1 MAIYREKRK
10 DRFTIIDNVPLQD
23 PNISNKALG
32 LLVRMLAFPDDWKF
46 YEADLVKRCNKDG
59 REAIHNQMLELQRL
73 GYVTKIHHRD
83 KNGKFAKTDLVVHE
97 QPVSPSTGN
106 PSTDNP
112 STVKP
117 STGNPST
124 DNPSTVKPST
134 GNQHLLNTN
143 KPNTNITNNS
153 NNSLSN
159 EAGNIPDPFSD
170 PPMSKGER
178 ENQVNNLIYRF
189 AREGKFS
196 ISLAEIQQVKNAT
209 RSVLIDDIES
219 CINQALYAIS
229 TGTIQSP
236 VGYLI
241 TLLKN
246 SKGANDG

>member
-112 STVKP
+112 STAKP
-117 STGNPST
+117 STE
-124 DNPSTVKPST
+124 
-134 GNQHLLNTN
+134 NQHLLNTN
-143 KPNTNITNNS
+143 KPNTNKPNANITNNS

-159 EAGNIPDPFSD
+159 EAVNIPDPFSD
-170 PPMSKGER
+170 PPMSKEER
-178 ENQVNNLIYRF
+178 EKQINNLIY
-189 AREGKFS
+189 KFVSESRCS
-196 ISLAEIQQVKNAT
+196 ISPAEIQQVKNGM

-229 TGTIQSP
+229 TGTIKSP

-241 TLLKN
+241 SLLRN
-246 SKGANDG
+246 SRDDSNG

>member
-23 PNISNKALG
+23 SNISNKALG

-46 YEADLVKRCNKDG
+46 YESDLVKRCNKDG
-59 REAIHNQMLELQRL
+59 REAIHNQMLELQSL
-73 GYVTKIHHRD
+73 GYVTKIHNRD

-97 QPVSPSTGN
+97 QPVSPSTGK
-106 PSTDNP
+106 P

-117 STGNPST
+117 STE
-124 DNPSTVKPST
+124 
-134 GNQHLLNTN
+134 NQHLLNTN

-159 EAGNIPDPFSD
+159 KADNIPDPFSD
-170 PPMSKGER
+170 LPMSKEER
-178 ENQVNNLIYRF
+178 EKEINDLIYKF
-189 AREGKFS
+189 TKEGGFS
-196 ISLAEIQQVKNAT
+196 VSPAEAQQMKNAM
-209 RSVLIDDIES
+209 RSVVIDDAES

-229 TGTIQSP
+229 TGTIQSS

-241 TLLKN
+241 SLLKN
-246 SKGANDG
+246 SKDDSNG

>member
-112 STVKP
+112 ST
-117 STGNPST
+117 

-134 GNQHLLNTN
+134 ENQHLLNTN

>member
-23 PNISNKALG
+23 SNISNKALG

-46 YEADLVKRCNKDG
+46 YESDLVRRCNKDG
-59 REAIHNQMLELQRL
+59 REAIHNQMLELQSL
-73 GYVTKIHHRD
+73 GYVTKIHNRD

-97 QPVSPSTGN
+97 QPISPSTG
-106 PSTDNP
+106 
-112 STVKP
+112 KP
-117 STGNPST
+117 STG
-124 DNPSTVKPST
+124 KPST
-134 GNQHLLNTN
+134 ENQHLLNTN

-159 EAGNIPDPFSD
+159 KADNIPDPFSD
-170 PPMSKGER
+170 LPMSKEER
-178 ENQVNNLIYRF
+178 EKEINDLIYKF
-189 AREGKFS
+189 TKEGGFS
-196 ISLAEIQQVKNAT
+196 VSPAEAQQMKNAM
-209 RSVLIDDIES
+209 RSVVIDDAES

-241 TLLKN
+241 SLLKN
-246 SKGANDG
+246 SKDDSNG

>member
-112 STVKP
+112 STAKP
-117 STGNPST
+117 STE
-124 DNPSTVKPST
+124 
-134 GNQHLLNTN
+134 NQHLLNTN

-159 EAGNIPDPFSD
+159 KAGNIPDPFSD

-209 RSVLIDDIES
+209 RSVLIDDIEYCFIIDFFS
-219 CINQALYAIS
+219 LYS
-229 TGTIQSP
+229 G
-236 VGYLI
+236 LFNFC
-241 TLLKN
+241 LLFFICLF
-246 SKGANDG
+246 

>member
-1 MAIYREKRK
+1 MKR
-10 DRFTIIDNVPLQD
+10 NVI
-23 PNISNKALG
+23 N
-32 LLVRMLAFPDDWKF
+32 DWKF

-112 STVKP
+112 ST
-117 STGNPST
+117 
-124 DNPSTVKPST
+124 DNPSTAKPST
-134 GNQHLLNTN
+134 ENQHLLNTN

-189 AREGKFS
+189 ARESKSS

-219 CINQALYAIS
+219 CISQALYAIS

-241 TLLKN
+241 SLLKN

>member
-112 STVKP
+112 STAKP
-117 STGNPST
+117 STE
-124 DNPSTVKPST
+124 
-134 GNQHLLNTN
+134 NQHLLNTN

-170 PPMSKGER
+170 LPMSKEER
-178 ENQVNNLIYRF
+178 EKEINDLIYKF
-189 AREGKFS
+189 TKEGGFS
-196 ISLAEIQQVKNAT
+196 VSPAEAQQMKNAM
-209 RSVLIDDIES
+209 RSVVIDDAES

-241 TLLKN
+241 SLLRN

>member
-23 PNISNKALG
+23 SNISNKALG

-46 YEADLVKRCNKDG
+46 YESDLVKRCNKDG
-59 REAIHNQMLELQRL
+59 REAIHNQMLELQSL
-73 GYVTKIHHRD
+73 GYVTKIHNRD

-97 QPVSPSTGN
+97 QPISPSTGK
-106 PSTDNP
+106 P

-117 STGNPST
+117 STVNP
-124 DNPSTVKPST
+124 
-134 GNQHLLNTN
+134 HLLNTN

-159 EAGNIPDPFSD
+159 KADNIPDPFSD
-170 PPMSKGER
+170 LPMSKEER
-178 ENQVNNLIYRF
+178 EKEINDLIYKF
-189 AREGKFS
+189 TKEGGFS
-196 ISLAEIQQVKNAT
+196 VSPAEAQQMKNAM
-209 RSVLIDDIES
+209 RSVVIDDAES

-241 TLLKN
+241 SLLKN
-246 SKGANDG
+246 SKDDSNG

>member
-23 PNISNKALG
+23 SNISNKALG

-46 YEADLVKRCNKDG
+46 YESDLVKRCNKDG
-59 REAIHNQMLELQRL
+59 REAIHNQMLELQSL
-73 GYVTKIHHRD
+73 GYVTKIHNRD

-97 QPVSPSTGN
+97 QPISPSTGK
-106 PSTDNP
+106 P
-112 STVKP
+112 STV
-117 STGNPST
+117 
-124 DNPSTVKPST
+124 
-134 GNQHLLNTN
+134 

-159 EAGNIPDPFSD
+159 KADNIPDPFSD
-170 PPMSKGER
+170 LPMSKEER
-178 ENQVNNLIYRF
+178 EKEINDLIYKF
-189 AREGKFS
+189 TKEGGFS
-196 ISLAEIQQVKNAT
+196 VSPAEAQQMKNAM
-209 RSVLIDDIES
+209 RSVVIDDAES

-241 TLLKN
+241 SLLKN
-246 SKGANDG
+246 SKDDSNG

>member
-23 PNISNKALG
+23 SNISNKALG

-46 YEADLVKRCNKDG
+46 YESDLVKRCNKDG
-59 REAIHNQMLELQRL
+59 REAIHNQMLELQSL
-73 GYVTKIHHRD
+73 GYVTKIHNRD

-97 QPVSPSTGN
+97 QPVSPSTGK
-106 PSTDNP
+106 P

-117 STGNPST
+117 STGK
-124 DNPSTVKPST
+124 PSTVKPST
-134 GNQHLLNTN
+134 ENQHLLNTN

-159 EAGNIPDPFSD
+159 KADNIPDPFSD
-170 PPMSKGER
+170 LPMSKEER
-178 ENQVNNLIYRF
+178 EKEINDLIYKF
-189 AREGKFS
+189 TKEGGFS
-196 ISLAEIQQVKNAT
+196 VSPAEAQQMKNAM
-209 RSVLIDDIES
+209 RSVVIDDAES

-229 TGTIQSP
+229 TGTIQSS

-241 TLLKN
+241 SLLKN
-246 SKGANDG
+246 SKDDSNG

>member
-23 PNISNKALG
+23 SNISNKALG

-46 YEADLVKRCNKDG
+46 YESDLVKRCNKDG
-59 REAIHNQMLELQRL
+59 REAIHNQMLELQSL
-73 GYVTKIHHRD
+73 GYVTKIHNRD

-97 QPVSPSTGN
+97 QPISPSTG
-106 PSTDNP
+106 
-112 STVKP
+112 KP
-117 STGNPST
+117 STE
-124 DNPSTVKPST
+124 KPST
-134 GNQHLLNTN
+134 ENQHLLNTN

-159 EAGNIPDPFSD
+159 KADNIPDPFSD
-170 PPMSKGER
+170 LPMSKEER
-178 ENQVNNLIYRF
+178 EKEINDLIYKF
-189 AREGKFS
+189 TKEGGFS
-196 ISLAEIQQVKNAT
+196 VSPAEAQQMKNAM
-209 RSVLIDDIES
+209 RSVVIDDAES

-241 TLLKN
+241 SLLKN
-246 SKGANDG
+246 SKDDSNG

>member
-97 QPVSPSTGN
+97 QPISPSTGN

-117 STGNPST
+117 STE
-124 DNPSTVKPST
+124 
-134 GNQHLLNTN
+134 NQHLLNTN

-159 EAGNIPDPFSD
+159 KADNIPDPFSD
-170 PPMSKGER
+170 LPMSKEER
-178 ENQVNNLIYRF
+178 EKEINDLIYKF
-189 AREGKFS
+189 TKEGGFS
-196 ISLAEIQQVKNAT
+196 VSPAEAQQMKNAM
-209 RSVLIDDIES
+209 RSVVIDDAES

-241 TLLKN
+241 SLLRN
-246 SKGANDG
+246 SKDDSNG

>member
-106 PSTDNP
+106 PSTA
-112 STVKP
+112 KP
-117 STGNPST
+117 STE
-124 DNPSTVKPST
+124 
-134 GNQHLLNTN
+134 NQHLLNTN

-170 PPMSKGER
+170 SPMSKEER
-178 ENQVNNLIYRF
+178 EKQINNLIY
-189 AREGKFS
+189 KFVSESRCS
-196 ISLAEIQQVKNAT
+196 ISPAEIQQVKNAT

>member
-23 PNISNKALG
+23 SNISNKALG

-46 YEADLVKRCNKDG
+46 YESDLVKRCNKDG
-59 REAIHNQMLELQRL
+59 REAIHNQMLELQSL
-73 GYVTKIHHRD
+73 GYVTKIHNRD

-97 QPVSPSTGN
+97 QPIS
-106 PSTDNP
+106 P

-117 STGNPST
+117 ST
-124 DNPSTVKPST
+124 VKPST
-134 GNQHLLNTN
+134 ENQHLLNTN

-159 EAGNIPDPFSD
+159 KADNIPDPFSD
-170 PPMSKGER
+170 LPMSKEER
-178 ENQVNNLIYRF
+178 EKEINDLIYKF
-189 AREGKFS
+189 TKEGGFS
-196 ISLAEIQQVKNAT
+196 VSPAEAQQMKNAM
-209 RSVLIDDIES
+209 RSVVIDDAES

-241 TLLKN
+241 SLLKN
-246 SKGANDG
+246 SKDDSNG

>member
-10 DRFTIIDNVPLQD
+10 DHFTIIDNVSLQD

-112 STVKP
+112 STAKP
-117 STGNPST
+117 STE
-124 DNPSTVKPST
+124 
-134 GNQHLLNTN
+134 NQHLLNTN

-153 NNSLSN
+153 NNSLFN
-159 EAGNIPDPFSD
+159 KADNIPDPFSD
-170 PPMSKGER
+170 LPMSKEER
-178 ENQVNNLIYRF
+178 EKEINDLIYKF
-189 AREGKFS
+189 TKEGGFS
-196 ISLAEIQQVKNAT
+196 VSPAEAQQMKNAM
-209 RSVLIDDIES
+209 RSVVIDDAES

-241 TLLKN
+241 SLLKN
-246 SKGANDG
+246 SKDDSNG

>member
-117 STGNPST
+117 STE
-124 DNPSTVKPST
+124 
-134 GNQHLLNTN
+134 NQHLLNTN

-209 RSVLIDDIES
+209 RSVSIDDIES

-241 TLLKN
+241 SLLKN